1 MKHQIAEINAQFS
14 ERVRLLE
21 MERDEK
27 IRLVQ
32 SQCEH
37 EPFIPVDD
45 FDAFFHEAKLI
56 ETGAKNICKHCGA
69 TLE

>member
-1 MKHQIAEINAQFS
+1 MTSTQIAEINAQHR

-27 IRLVQ
+27 IRMVQ
-32 SQCEH
+32 EQCEH
-37 EPFIPVDD
+37 EPPSDYDREFY
-45 FDAFFHEAKLI
+45 
-56 ETGAKNICKHCGA
+56 GNCCKHCGA